1 MHDYIVFLILAKDLD
16 IIYFLYS
23 KQHLQNKKKNGVKK
37 MNTFSQEHEKIVN
50 ENSHYHFTSVNAAGN
65 SSKG

>member
-1 MHDYIVFLILAKDLD
+1 
-16 IIYFLYS
+16 
-23 KQHLQNKKKNGVKK
+23 

-50 ENSHYHFTSVNAAGN
+50 EKLHYHFTSANAAGN